1 MRLFY
6 IYARTEAYY
15 EDQES
20 KVDLGTTYESSE
32 RQVAWVVSIEE
43 AKVRKVGAI
52 REGEVSGR
60 YRVIYQGIQKGVCR
74 FARG

>member
-6 IYARTEAYY
+6 IYARAEAYY

-20 KVDLGTTYESSE
+20 KVDLGATYEISE

-43 AKVRKVGAI
+43 AKVRKVSAI

-60 YRVIYQGIQKGVCR
+60 YRAIYQGI
-74 FARG
+74 